1 MPPKPRDYQ
10 TRAEYEAAVRQY
22 RRAMFPQT
30 LPDKTPEQM
39 KIDRVYGEDF
49 VAPYDD
55 DGMFGQ
61 EPKKKSAMQGMRFI
75 KENQN
80 GTGKA
85 DTKGLIAL
93 GRSGAKGREAYK
105 NITGKEFKEPKEAG
119 MGMKYRMGTGMADE
133 KMMEYGRK
141 MMEHSRKLMEHG
153 EKAKV
158 YQGGTGDMEA
168 AVAEVKKQNP
178 DATTEEITNFLLN
191 PEAGFQKGDI
201 GRLGGTSGRPEQ
213 LPTFQDFF
221 EKEYG
226 YFPTVGTL
234 PTTGQGAY
242 RGSDLKGAPENVFYS
257 DLTEKTSDDG
267 LFRGSVDRGSG
278 AFPTAG
284 GRYETVEDFRDYQPG
299 SSFQGVRFFKSGAGD
314 EELRGAYKTKKDVDE
329 ANKRYAEMMRKARVS
344 QPRTAQYEAIDPK
357 REGESGGFRVTGP
370 QSQVQKTMGEKLMRA
385 GMYIR

>member
-1 MPPKPRDYQ
+1 MPGYHKSYQ
-10 TRAEYEAAVRQY
+10 RGRNNPA
-22 RRAMFPQT
+22 FFQT
-30 LPDKTPEQM
+30 LPDKTPEEVKEENIQR
-39 KIDRVYGEDF
+39 KIDQVYGKGF
-49 VAPYDD
+49 QPPYDD
-55 DGMFGQ
+55 DAPP
-61 EPKKKSAMQGMRFI
+61 PKKKSAMQGMRFI
-75 KENQN
+75 KENQD
-80 GTGKA
+80 GKGKA
-85 DTKGLIAL
+85 NKGGKKFPDLTGDGKVTFADIL
-93 GRSGAKGREAYK
+93 QGRGVKKAEQG
-105 NITGKEFKEPKEAG
+105 I
-119 MGMKYRMGTGMADE
+119 KYGMGTGMADE

-141 MMEHSRKLMEHG
+141 MMEHGRKLMEHG
-153 EKAKV
+153 KKAKV

-226 YFPTVGTL
+226 YFPTVDTL

-257 DLTEKTSDDG
+257 DLTEKTSDEG

-344 QPRTAQYEAIDPK
+344 QPRTTQYEAIDPK

-370 QSQVQKTMGEKLMRA
+370 QSQVQKTMGEKLMRR

>member
-1 MPPKPRDYQ
+1 MPGYHKKYQGGTGAAANPTRRDPAGLRPQQYSQ
-10 TRAEYEAAVRQY
+10 SEMGQLEDLKRQFAAAGGMETDQGKMIAARA
-22 RRAMFPQT
+22 RAMQENIPLQEVYERYSDEFGEMGEKSLYPQPMRMVKQNLT
-30 LPDKTPEQM
+30 GRQM
-39 KIDRVYGEDF
+39 NIAKQAAPKDEITGADF
-49 VAPYDD
+49 
-55 DGMFGQ
+55 
-61 EPKKKSAMQGMRFI
+61 KKLREMLMGR
-75 KENQN
+75 
-80 GTGKA
+80 GKA
-85 DTKGLIAL
+85 N
-93 GRSGAKGREAYK
+93 S
-105 NITGKEFKEPKEAG
+105 
-119 MGMKYRMGTGMADE
+119 
-133 KMMEYGRK
+133 
-141 MMEHSRKLMEHG
+141 
-153 EKAKV
+153 KV

-234 PTTGQGAY
+234 PTTEQGAY

-257 DLTEKTSDDG
+257 DLTEKTSDEG

-278 AFPTAG
+278 AFPTAR

-299 SSFQGVRFFKSGAGD
+299 SSFQGVSFFRSGAGD
-314 EELRGAYKTKKDVDE
+314 EELRGAYKTKKDVEE
-329 ANKRYAEMMRKARVS
+329 ASKRYAELMRKAKLSPKKGV
-344 QPRTAQYEAIDPK
+344 TMEAIDPE

-370 QSQVQKTMGEKLMRA
+370 ASEVNKTMGEKLMRA